1 MKVAIFSFYMLLGV
15 FALALGVS
23 ALWGAIA
30 KYSFVA
36 AVLAV
41 LVLSLAGLCLGFCK
55 ECMFCKL
62 RDQLKP
68 RDPDMA

>member
-1 MKVAIFSFYMLLGV
+1 MKVAIFSFYMLLGAL
-15 FALALGVS
+15 ALALGVS

-41 LVLSLAGLCLGFCK
+41 MVLSLAVICLGFCK
-55 ECMFCKL
+55 ECLFCKL
-62 RDQLKP
+62 RDQLKAKH
-68 RDPDMA
+68 PDLA